1 MWVKEMPRYMK
12 VVLIL
17 SILGIV
23 VLGIGAVVGFNWEL
37 KEELY
42 YQSYLG
48 EQRLATRTITIY
60 PFALMGLELALTGGF
75 LESVAALSIVLQYYM
90 QRLDVSEEE
99 RKDRPFQ
106 ERGRTRIFEI

>member
-1 MWVKEMPRYMK
+1 MWVKEMPRCMK